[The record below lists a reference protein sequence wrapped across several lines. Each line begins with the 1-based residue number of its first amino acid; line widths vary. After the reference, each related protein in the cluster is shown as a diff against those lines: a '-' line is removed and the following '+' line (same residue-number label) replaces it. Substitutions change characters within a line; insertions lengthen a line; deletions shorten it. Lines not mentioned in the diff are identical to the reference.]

1 MRRTKENGINKNV
14 ENQFYTTIGGITKL
28 SPRSI
33 MVLSLGFISIVIVMH
48 LLSKIKI

>member
-1 MRRTKENGINKNV
+1 MKRGRGVTASSGV
-14 ENQFYTTIGGITKL
+14 ENHFYTTIGGFNKL

-33 MVLSLGFISIVIVMH
+33 MVLSLGFIAIVIILH